1 MSCGGE
7 CGAMRV
13 LRSMKNR
20 FVEVFRVPAVA
31 IRKASIGDRR
41 DDSFLMR
48 RNSALK
54 VALMIWCSVLCAWFA
69 PGVGAVAAVSQ
80 EAATSAQGDARF
92 FEAHPDL
99 RDEWEEVDRASRE
112 LAAEGF
118 TATDIRQVIDV
129 LAKRTRQMLS
139 LRTPAE
145 WQKKAVSLYPELGIK
160 GSEFNALF
168 VQHHREL
175 QGSSPVFVQEPSWP
189 VLLAKRC
196 ADELRARRQASAVP
210 PPAAAAPPPDPA
222 PAAPPAER
230 SPPELSD
237 SPSTV
242 ASPQKASGGVGLVLA
257 AVALIVGAP
266 LLGLLL
272 VRWGHGRL
280 FKNGSSAE
288 RRASSPW
295 HRALKPATV
304 IYCVAAIAA
313 VIHSL
318 PANGDLSLASR
329 FFITL
334 CVGMLFGG
342 CCGVVGYLLA
352 LLYCA
357 FHPRDALPHSRPH

>member
-1 MSCGGE
+1 
-7 CGAMRV
+7 
-13 LRSMKNR
+13 
-20 FVEVFRVPAVA
+20 
-31 IRKASIGDRR
+31 
-41 DDSFLMR
+41 
-48 RNSALK
+48 
-54 VALMIWCSVLCAWFA
+54 MIWCSVLCAWFA
-69 PGVGAVAAVSQ
+69 PGVGAVAAVTQGGASLA
-80 EAATSAQGDARF
+80 EGDARF
-92 FEAHPDL
+92 FEAYPDL
-99 RDEWEEVDRASRE
+99 RDEWEEVDRASRA

-139 LRTPAE
+139 LRTAAE
-145 WQKKAVSLYPELGIK
+145 WQKKAVSLYPELGIE

-175 QGSSPVFVQEPSWP
+175 LGSSPEFVQEPSWP

-210 PPAAAAPPPDPA
+210 PPAAAAPPPDPTPHGA
-222 PAAPPAER
+222 AAPLAGPAPHPAPAER
-230 SPPELSD
+230 PPPEFSD

-242 ASPQKASGGVGLVLA
+242 ASPQKASGGVGLVVA

-272 VRWGHGRL
+272 VRWSHGRL

-304 IYCVAAIAA
+304 I
-313 VIHSL
+313 
-318 PANGDLSLASR
+318 
-329 FFITL
+329 
-334 CVGMLFGG
+334 
-342 CCGVVGYLLA
+342 
-352 LLYCA
+352 
-357 FHPRDALPHSRPH
+357 